1 MLLIGGYGMRSFDFS
16 PLYRYSVGFDR
27 MARMLDAASR
37 VDDSSTSYPPYNIE
51 VTGENAY
58 RISMAV
64 AGFGEQDL
72 SIVVHDNAL
81 VVSGRIEK
89 QETNERQFLHRGIA
103 ARAFDRKFELA
114 DHIKVAGASL
124 AKGLLHIELVRE
136 VPEAAKPRTVK
147 IESAGG
153 EGKTKVETRAA

>member
-1 MLLIGGYGMRSFDFS
+1 MRSFDLS

-37 VDDSSTSYPPYNIE
+37 VDDSASSYPPYNIE

-64 AGFGEQDL
+64 AGFAESDL
-72 SIVVHDNAL
+72 SIVVHENAL

-89 QETNERQFLHRGIA
+89 QDTDRQFLHRGIA
-103 ARAFDRKFELA
+103 SRAFERKFELA
-114 DHIKVAGASL
+114 DHIKVSGATL
-124 AKGLLHIELVRE
+124 VNGLLHIDLVRE

-147 IESAGG
+147 IETGAGTA
-153 EGKTKVETRAA
+153 KTNVATRAA